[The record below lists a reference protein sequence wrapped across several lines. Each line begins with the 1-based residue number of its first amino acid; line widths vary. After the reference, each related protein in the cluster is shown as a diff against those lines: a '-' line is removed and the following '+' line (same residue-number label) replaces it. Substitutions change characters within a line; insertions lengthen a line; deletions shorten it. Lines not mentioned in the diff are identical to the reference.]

1 MKQHRLC
8 ATISCHFDGYTIQ
21 FETKQIALDNF
32 SSAKSHTTSTVNPAV
47 RFMLRRI
54 YGLSLKQLIQ
64 LRYCKTTAI
73 HNLISSEVK
82 SNKRIIFL
90 CRTIPTI
97 LVLNLVM
104 TKSLLNE
111 RRTNILFIYI
121 LRAQMFIGPI
131 LDDRLKEKL
140 LTP

>member
-1 MKQHRLC
+1 
-8 ATISCHFDGYTIQ
+8 
-21 FETKQIALDNF
+21 
-32 SSAKSHTTSTVNPAV
+32 
-47 RFMLRRI
+47 MLRRI